1 MEQYNDYI
9 IPPYQQRNSVFGTMG
24 TFLPLR
30 QEIGYQL
37 DKFFTRPYDTG
48 YDYDLR
54 GFYNK
59 YGTLQP
65 QSTNGHLT
73 DEFKY
78 IIHPTFSN
86 ESKFYNGQNFAVDWS
101 KAPYKQLSEYG
112 IL

>member
-1 MEQYNDYI
+1 MEQYDDYI
-9 IPPYQQRNSVFGTMG
+9 IAPYQQRDSVFGAMG
-24 TFLPLR
+24 MFLPLR

-37 DKFFTRPYDTG
+37 DKSFARPYDTG

-78 IIHPTFSN
+78 VIHPTFSN

-101 KAPYKQLSEYG
+101 KAPYRQLSEYG

>member
-1 MEQYNDYI
+1 MEQHDNYI
-9 IPPYQQRNSVFGTMG
+9 IAPYQQRDSVFGAMG

-30 QEIGYQL
+30 QEVGYQL
-37 DKFFTRPYDTG
+37 DKYYTRPDDTG

-59 YGTLQP
+59 YGTLIP
-65 QSTNGHLT
+65 LSTNGHLT

-86 ESKFYNGQNFAVDWS
+86 ASKFYDGQDFAVNWE
-101 KAPYKQLSEYG
+101 KAPYRQLSEYG

>member
-9 IPPYQQRNSVFGTMG
+9 IAPYQQRDSVFSTMG

-30 QEIGYQL
+30 QEVGYQL
-37 DKFFTRPYDTG
+37 DKYYTRPDDTG

-59 YGTLQP
+59 YGTLLP
-65 QSTNGHLT
+65 LSTNGHLT

-86 ESKFYNGQNFAVDWS
+86 ASKFYDNQDFAIDWKS
-101 KAPYKQLSEYG
+101 APYKQLSDYG